1 MARSI
6 PRNRRKRQ
14 KSRKYGNMYKSV
26 QTLNQ
31 TTRDINKLCLG
42 KISFQ
47 KTVRLKFSLDS
58 EFLNV
63 LYGKKRKPENAGIN
77 KKLLNIKINLLL
89 TVTIIRKLLK
99 NYQFG
104 F

>member
-14 KSRKYGNMYKSV
+14 KSRKYRKMYKSV

-63 LYGKKRKPENAGIN
+63 LYGKKRKPENTGNQQKAS
-77 KKLLNIKINLLL
+77 
-89 TVTIIRKLLK
+89 
-99 NYQFG
+99 
-104 F
+104 

>member
-14 KSRKYGNMYKSV
+14 KSRKYGKMHKSV

-63 LYGKKRKPENAGIN
+63 LYGKKRKPENAGN
-77 KKLLNIKINLLL
+77 QQKAS
-89 TVTIIRKLLK
+89 
-99 NYQFG
+99 
-104 F
+104 